1 MPVPPSDPSERW
13 TDHWP
18 AAVLAALAA
27 LVAFWARHRLFPAYS
42 WNRDEPV
49 YLWHVDALR
58 GGHLTPPDGGHPT
71 LFQPWLSARGE
82 GVFFSQY
89 TLGWPLVLYGAAV
102 LTGSAGNALLLGA
115 ALAVVGTYAIAY
127 ELWRDRRLATVGAA
141 LMVASPILPIQ
152 GGVYLS
158 YLFTLGLGLLFGALL
173 LSGIRLGS
181 TPRLV
186 GAGALLGWIFMTRP
200 YDAILWGAAF
210 ALYVLLRDGARW
222 RASVRP
228 FLVCGAAAAPLL
240 VATLAYNRY
249 VTGQWLEFPITAA
262 DPLDTFGF
270 GRKRLMPTFAT
281 VDYDLWKATKATA
294 KNAFVLPWFLVGSY
308 AGLGAALVGLW
319 QRRRDVTSLALL
331 LIAIVFPVG
340 YFVFWGTYLSS
351 LASRI
356 SGPIYFVPLYAPI
369 CLLIAAVLV
378 GWWAERRRLAIG
390 LLALLV
396 VGTVPAALSRFDV
409 NRDISVRQ
417 EPWRTSV
424 EDIEGRALV
433 FVANTSPYLLYLNP
447 FASNGPELDDRILY
461 AADDGPRMLDL
472 IARMPDRIPYL
483 QRGSVASEE
492 LGPREHPYDLTVEVT
507 PIEVRRAGALTV
519 EAGIDP
525 PDGARYLAVRIQ
537 TGATDERYT
546 RSLADRP
553 RPLVETFL
561 LDDQVIAERGT
572 LLLDDDPRGG
582 TITVTVG
589 FGDTPELAQRS
600 PRVRQQIQ
608 YRLVEGGIEAMLPA
622 LTYRN
627 ERVGDDRQWRHAVGL
642 TELSTTL
649 R

>member
-1 MPVPPSDPSERW
+1 MPVPPSEPTERW

-18 AAVLAALAA
+18 AAVLAAVAA
-27 LVAFWARHRLFPAYS
+27 IVALWARHRLFPAYS

-58 GGHLTPPDGGHPT
+58 AGHLTPPDGGHPT
-71 LFQPWLSARGE
+71 LFQPWLSARGD

-115 ALAVVGTYAIAY
+115 ALAVIGTYAIAY
-127 ELWRDRRLATVGAA
+127 ELWHDRRSATIAAA

-173 LSGIRLGS
+173 LSGLRLGS
-181 TPRLV
+181 TPRLLV
-186 GAGALLGWIFMTRP
+186 AGVLLGWVFMTRP

-210 ALYVLLRDGARW
+210 AGYALLRDRARW
-222 RASVRP
+222 RAIVRP
-228 FLVCGAAAAPLL
+228 FLVCGAAAVPLL

-249 VTGQWLEFPITAA
+249 VTGSWLEFPITAA

-281 VDYDLWKATKATA
+281 VDYDLWKAVKGTA

-308 AGLGAALVGLW
+308 VGLAAALVGLW
-319 QRRRDVTSLALL
+319 QRRREGTSIALL
-331 LIAIVFPVG
+331 LIAVVFPVG

-369 CLLIAAVLV
+369 CLLIAGVLV
-378 GWWAERRRLAIG
+378 RWWSERRG
-390 LLALLV
+390 LALALAV
-396 VGTVPAALSRFDV
+396 ALAVGTVPAAISRFDV

-424 EDIEGRALV
+424 EDIDGRALV

-472 IARMPDRIPYL
+472 IASMPDRVPYL

-492 LGPREHPYDLTVEVT
+492 LGPREDPYDLRVEVT
-507 PIEVRRAGALTV
+507 PIEVRRSGELAV
-519 EAGIDP
+519 EVVIDP
-525 PDGARYLAVRIQ
+525 PDGAQHAAVRIQ
-537 TGATDERYT
+537 TGAADERST
-546 RSLADRP
+546 RSLAGGSGT
-553 RPLVETFL
+553 LEAQFL
-561 LDDQVIAERGT
+561 LDDEVRPGSGA
-572 LLLDDDPRGG
+572 LLLDHNPRGG

-589 FGDTPELAQRS
+589 FGATPERATRS

-608 YRLVEGGIEAMLPA
+608 YRLVDGAIEAMLPA

-627 ERVGDDRQWRHAVGL
+627 ERVGEDRQWRHAVGL
-642 TELSTTL
+642 TELRTTL